1 MNYRTRITQIATCLA
16 FAIVLLDTSVVN
28 VAIAAIRLSLHTDM
42 RGIQWIINSY
52 SLTFSALL
60 LTAGVLGDRFGCKPV
75 FLAGFALFTFGSLC
89 CGLSQTAGT
98 LIASRI
104 IQGAGAA
111 LLVPASL
118 SLIHILFRE
127 DAERG
132 KAIGWW
138 GAAGGI
144 ALAAGPVA
152 GGWLVTWQ
160 GWPSVFL
167 LNVPA
172 GIIGLLIVAR
182 YAPPSVPRPGKHPDI
197 AGQLTVIITA
207 GSLAYGLITAGHDGW
222 ASHSVL
228 SSLTVSV
235 VCAALFI
242 VVERRHPDPML
253 PLSLFRQVTL
263 RTSTLVG
270 FIANLAFY
278 GMIFVLSLYFQTVL
292 HYSVQQAGSAF
303 LPMMAILVVM
313 NILAGR
319 IMPKVGVKR
328 LAVYGLL
335 ISAGGYGWLISA
347 GPQTTP
353 LAMLLAGSGIALAIP
368 AITSA
373 ALDSVAPG
381 QTGIAGGLL
390 NAARQA
396 GGVFGVALF
405 GTLINS
411 YNPVQFTHGMH
422 TALAIS
428 AGLLLFA
435 AGISGLW
442 LKHRHKDRK
451 NQHLPA

>member
-1 MNYRTRITQIATCLA
+1 MNFQTRITQVATCLA

-28 VAIAAIRLSLHTDM
+28 VAIATIRHSLHTDM

-89 CGLSQTAGT
+89 CGLSATAGT

-104 IQGAGAA
+104 IQGVGAA

-118 SLIHILFRE
+118 SLIHILFRD

-152 GGWLVTWQ
+152 GGWLVTLQ

-167 LNVPA
+167 LNVPV
-172 GIIGLLIVAR
+172 GILGLLIVAR
-182 YAPPSVPRPGKHPDI
+182 YAPPSVPRPAKRPDI
-197 AGQLTVIITA
+197 AGQLAAIIMA

-222 ASHSVL
+222 TSQHVL
-228 SSLTVSV
+228 ISLIISV
-235 VCAALFI
+235 VSALLFM
-242 VVERRHPDPML
+242 VAERHHPDPML
-253 PLSLFRQVTL
+253 PLSLFHQVTL
-263 RTSTLVG
+263 TTSTLVG

-292 HYSVQQAGSAF
+292 HYSPQQAGSAF

-319 IMPKVGVKR
+319 IMPRVGVKR
-328 LAVYGLL
+328 LTVYGLL
-335 ISAGGYGWLISA
+335 ISASGYGWLISA
-347 GPQTTP
+347 GHLATP

-373 ALDSVAPG
+373 ALASVAPN

-411 YNPVQFTHGMH
+411 HSPLQFTHGMH
-422 TALAIS
+422 TALMIS
-428 AGLLLFA
+428 VGLLLLA
-435 AGISGLW
+435 AGISGFW
-442 LKHRHKDRK
+442 LKPVPNSRK
-451 NQHLPA
+451 KQHLPA

>member
-28 VAIAAIRLSLHTDM
+28 VAIAAIRTSLHTDM

-89 CGLSQTAGT
+89 CGLSTTAGT

-118 SLIHILFRE
+118 SLIHILFSE
-127 DAERG
+127 DAARS

-152 GGWLVTWQ
+152 GGWLVTLQ
-160 GWPSVFL
+160 GWPSIFL

-172 GIIGLLIVAR
+172 GILGLLIVAR
-182 YAPPSVPRPGKHPDI
+182 YAPPSVPRPGKRPDI
-197 AGQLTVIITA
+197 VGQLTAIMMA
-207 GSLAYGLITAGHDGW
+207 GSLAYGLISAGHDGW
-222 ASHSVL
+222 TSRHVL
-228 SSLTVSV
+228 SSLAVSV
-235 VCAALFI
+235 VCALLFM

-253 PLSLFRQVTL
+253 PPGLFRQVTL
-263 RTSTLVG
+263 SISILVG

-292 HYSVQQAGSAF
+292 HYSPQQAGTAF

-319 IMPKVGVKR
+319 IMPRVGVKR

-335 ISAGGYGWLISA
+335 ISACGYGWLINA
-347 GPQTTP
+347 GLTTP

-368 AITSA
+368 AITRA
-373 ALDSVAPG
+373 ALASVAPE

-396 GGVFGVALF
+396 GGVCGVALF

-411 YNPVQFTHGMH
+411 HSRLQFTHGMH
-422 TALAIS
+422 TALTIS
-428 AGLLLFA
+428 VGLLLFA
-435 AGISGLW
+435 AGISGWW
-442 LKHRHKDRK
+442 LKPVPQVRK
-451 NQHLPA
+451 KQHLPA